1 LVPAHLGFLGD
12 SWATRRAEFVV
23 LAVAVAV
30 AVAVVVAAAATAG
43 NIRVLNIFQRA
54 GRPDGF

>member
-30 AVAVVVAAAATAG
+30 AVAVVVVAAPVVRPWAAA
-43 NIRVLNIFQRA
+43 VLADRGA
-54 GRPDGF
+54 